1 MRATAV
7 ILVLAMV
14 AAACAPEE
22 TEPPPDAELVALAQ
36 ELCTVMWDWQLDIG
50 GIMNAMS
57 AASRLESDPVARQS
71 VYRTTF
77 SEARVRN
84 QDLASTID
92 RLTPGPYVD
101 RLRED
106 IRNGLFAADEIITEI
121 DMDVSSLHAEGMTGY
136 HDVVPR
142 IFLGFEKVIDVAK
155 PEMADYANPELSR
168 AFVSVA
174 QCQHGVKDVNDGI
187 PRHVPRS

>member
-1 MRATAV
+1 MMIVALAV
-7 ILVLAMV
+7 AVG
-14 AAACAPEE
+14 ACAPEVA
-22 TEPPPDAELVALAQ
+22 EPPPNPELVAVAQ

-77 SEARVRN
+77 TEARLRN

-92 RLTPGPYVD
+92 RLTPGPFVD

-121 DMDVSSLHAEGMTGY
+121 DADVSSLHAEGLTGY

-155 PEMADYANPELSR
+155 PEMADYGNSELSR

-187 PRHVPRS
+187 ARHVPRS